1 MWIFP
6 VVLAILLILI
16 LSVVWTHPYGG
27 PWIPSSRKAVRQML
41 DLAEIKPD
49 EQVYDL
55 GCGDGRIII
64 TAAKKYQAR
73 AVGIEI
79 DPIRWL
85 WCQFLITIFG
95 LRGQVRIIFGD
106 LFQQD
111 LSEADVVVC
120 YLLPETTKKL
130 QGKLLKELQPN
141 TRVVSNTFIFPGIRE
156 VGKSGKA
163 RLYRF
168 SEENTMA
175 AYIKEQLENSAG
187 K

>member
-130 QGKLLKELQPN
+130 QGKLLVELQRH
-141 TRVVSNTFIFPGIRE
+141 T
-156 VGKSGKA
+156 
-163 RLYRF
+163 
-168 SEENTMA
+168 
-175 AYIKEQLENSAG
+175 QLELLAYVV
-187 K
+187 